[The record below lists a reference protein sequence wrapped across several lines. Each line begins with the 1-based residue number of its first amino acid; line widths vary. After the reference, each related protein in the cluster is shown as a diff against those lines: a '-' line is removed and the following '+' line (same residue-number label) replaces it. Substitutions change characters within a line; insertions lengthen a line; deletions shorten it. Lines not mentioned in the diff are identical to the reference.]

1 MKPLQTAVL
10 IGAALFLAACS
21 AKNSPSQPTTP
32 EGQPVPATHGSL
44 AECLKANGV
53 PDTGG
58 PAAVLGPPAG
68 VDQGAWDTAMKACS
82 TLAPG
87 PAGP

>member
-1 MKPLQTAVL
+1 VRALRTAAA
-10 IGAALFLAACS
+10 ITAALMIAGCS
-21 AKNSPSQPTTP
+21 AKNSPSQPTTTDWEP
-32 EGQPVPATHGSL
+32 KPATHGSL

-53 PDTGG
+53 PDAGG

-68 VDQGAWDTAMKACS
+68 VDQGAWDKAMKACA

>member
-1 MKPLQTAVL
+1 MRPLRTAAA
-10 IGAALFLAACS
+10 ISAALVIAACS
-21 AKNSPSQPTTP
+21 SKQSPSQPTTADP
-32 EGQPVPATHGSL
+32 QPMPVSHGSL

-68 VDQGAWDTAMKACS
+68 VDQAAWDKAMKACS

-87 PAGP
+87 PAAP